1 MIIKRIMLL
10 SSLFIISA
18 NLQAASSA
26 EDCAAITDNN
36 KRLECYDKFLKK
48 QKEQRHQETPKPSE
62 PTVKESAPAV
72 TESPEPELTVEEKF
86 GSEKLKDP
94 SKKPKSVD
102 EISSRAIGTYKMWE
116 KGIPVTLENGQVWE
130 ITDHRSTYHKVTNP
144 IITIEKALFGSY
156 LLGIEGLNKRFR
168 AKRIK

>member
-10 SSLFIISA
+10 SSLFVISTS
-18 NLQAASSA
+18 LHAASTA

-48 QKEQRHQETPKPSE
+48 QSEQRNQETPKPSQANAPE
-62 PTVKESAPAV
+62 PAPAV
-72 TESPEPELTVEEKF
+72 TEAPEPELTVEEKF
-86 GSEKLKDP
+86 GSEGLKDP

-102 EISSRAIGTYKMWE
+102 EISSRAIGIYKMWE

-144 IITIEKALFGSY
+144 MITIEKALFGSY
-156 LLGIEGLNKRFR
+156 LLGVEGLNKRFR
-168 AKRIK
+168 VKRVQ

>member
-10 SSLFIISA
+10 SSLFVISTS
-18 NLQAASSA
+18 LHAASTA

-48 QKEQRHQETPKPSE
+48 QSEQRNQETLKPSQVNAPE
-62 PTVKESAPAV
+62 PAPAV

-86 GSEKLKDP
+86 GSEGLKDP

-144 IITIEKALFGSY
+144 MITIEKALFGSY
-156 LLGIEGLNKRFR
+156 LLGVEGLNKRFR
-168 AKRIK
+168 VKRVQ